1 MNSGACTR
9 RQTILNRKSFLPDF
23 NLKKVKSAELKQDE
37 SHVNLGQSSLVT
49 ERESLVAAIALRIR
63 QSLDLELIL
72 QQTVAEVRQ
81 FLKAD
86 RVLIYRF
93 EPDLSGVIVVES
105 LAESTQSIFGYK
117 LHDPCFAEQHLA
129 RYQQGKVHVID
140 DVEQANLGTCY
151 HDVLKRFGV
160 KANLVVPIVAN
171 DQLWGLLI
179 THHCHAPRPW
189 QGAEVELLRQ
199 LATQV
204 GIAVQQAELYDR
216 VQSLNV
222 YLEQKVNQ
230 RTTKLER
237 SIKFATLTHKVT
249 KKMRDSLDEL
259 QILQTVTQEIGEVMN
274 IDRCKI
280 ELYNSD
286 RTAAEVAYE
295 YTNASPNCQGVTRIV
310 ADFPE
315 LDDQLLQRQ
324 SLQFVEFVTELNPQ
338 LDVLNETPATR
349 LVCPICDDQGI
360 LGNLWLLRPKEAY
373 FAGDEIIL
381 VEQVANQCAI
391 AIRQAR
397 LYQHSQIQIEELARL
412 NLLKDDFLKTISHEL
427 RAPMSSIQLASETLE
442 ILLTKEIG
450 SQRSATF
457 TRVLD
462 IFHGACDRQNQLVN
476 DLLTLCYI
484 DAKKEMMTMEWIDL
498 AVCLP
503 QIIEA
508 FTKRIEKQQQ
518 TLTIDLSPDL
528 PLFKSDLLSIK
539 RILTELL
546 NNACKYTPRGETIGI
561 TALAID
567 QQIQLK
573 IYNTGIEI
581 PPDEQQRVFDKFYR
595 IPNLDPWQY
604 GGTGIGLALVKNLIE
619 LLGGSIHLTTQPQ
632 KTIFTLN
639 FPRED
644 I

>member
-1 MNSGACTR
+1 
-9 RQTILNRKSFLPDF
+9 LPDF
-23 NLKKVKSAELKQDE
+23 NFEKVKSAGSEQDE
-37 SHVNLGQSSLVT
+37 SYANLGESSLVT
-49 ERESLVAAIALRIR
+49 ERENLVAAIALRIR

-81 FLKAD
+81 FLRAD

-93 EPDLSGVIVVES
+93 EPDFSGVIVVES
-105 LAESTQSIFGYK
+105 LAESTQSVFGYK
-117 LHDPCFAEQHLA
+117 LHDPCFADQHLE
-129 RYQQGKVHVID
+129 RYKQGTVHVID
-140 DVEQANLGTCY
+140 DVEEANLVTCY

-189 QGAEVELLRQ
+189 QASEVELLRQ

-230 RTTKLER
+230 RTVKLER
-237 SIKFATLTHKVT
+237 SVKFATLTHKVT

-259 QILQTVTQEIGEVMN
+259 QILQTVTQEIGEVLK

-286 RTAAEVAYE
+286 RTQAEVAYE
-295 YTNASPNCQGVTRIV
+295 YTNADPNCQGRTRIV

-315 LDDQLLQRQ
+315 LDSQLLQRQ
-324 SLQFVEFVTELNPQ
+324 SLQFVEFVPELNPQ
-338 LDVLNETPATR
+338 LNSQLDSLNETQATR

-360 LGNLWLLRPKEAY
+360 FGNLWLLRPKEAY
-373 FAGDEIIL
+373 FEVDEIIL

-397 LYQHSQIQIEELARL
+397 LYQHSQIQVQELARL
-412 NLLKDDFLKTISHEL
+412 NLLKDDFLKTVSHEL
-427 RAPMSSIQLASETLE
+427 RTPMSSIQLASETLE
-442 ILLTKEIG
+442 ILIKKEMG

-457 TRVLD
+457 SKVLN
-462 IFHGACDRQNQLVN
+462 IFHAACDRQNQLVN

-498 AVCLP
+498 SVCLP
-503 QIIEA
+503 QIIEP
-508 FTKRIEKQQQ
+508 FTERIEQQQQ
-518 TLTIDLSPDL
+518 TLTIDLSPTL
-528 PLFKSDLLSIK
+528 PLFKSDLSSIK
-539 RILTELL
+539 RILNELL
-546 NNACKYTPRGETIGI
+546 NNACKYTPPGENIGI
-561 TALAID
+561 TASAID

-573 IYNTGIEI
+573 IHNTGIEI
-581 PPDEQQRVFDKFYR
+581 PSDEQQRVFDKFYR

-604 GGTGIGLALVKNLIE
+604 GGTGIGLALVKNLME
-619 LLGGSIHLTTQPQ
+619 LLGGNIYLTSQPK
-632 KTIFTLN
+632 KTIFTLD
-639 FPRED
+639 FPREGN
-644 I
+644 

>member
-1 MNSGACTR
+1 
-9 RQTILNRKSFLPDF
+9 LPDF
-23 NLKKVKSAELKQDE
+23 NSEKVKSAELEQDE
-37 SHVNLGQSSLVT
+37 SYANLGESSLVI
-49 ERESLVAAIALRIR
+49 ERENLVAAIALRIR

-93 EPDLSGVIVVES
+93 EPDFSGVIVVES
-105 LAESTQSIFGYK
+105 LAESTQSVFGYK
-117 LHDPCFAEQHLA
+117 LHDPCFADKHLE
-129 RYQQGKVHVID
+129 RYKQGTVHVID
-140 DVEQANLGTCY
+140 DVEQGNLVACY

-189 QGAEVELLRQ
+189 QASEVELLRQ

-230 RTTKLER
+230 RTVKLER
-237 SIKFATLTHKVT
+237 SIKFATLTHKIT

-259 QILQTVTQEIGEVMN
+259 QILQTVTQEIGEVLK

-286 RTAAEVAYE
+286 RTEAEVAYE
-295 YTNASPNCQGVTRIV
+295 YTNADPNCQGRTRVV

-315 LDDQLLQRQ
+315 LDSQLLQKQ
-324 SLQFVEFVTELNPQ
+324 SLQFVEFVPELNPQ
-338 LDVLNETPATR
+338 LNPQSDSQIDSLNETQATR
-349 LVCPICDDQGI
+349 LICPICDDQGI

-373 FAGDEIIL
+373 FEVDEIIL

-397 LYQHSQIQIEELARL
+397 LYQHSQIQVQELARL
-412 NLLKDDFLKTISHEL
+412 NLLKDDFLKTVSHEL
-427 RAPMSSIQLASETLE
+427 RTPMSSIQLASETLE
-442 ILLTKEIG
+442 ILIKKEMG

-457 TRVLD
+457 SRVLN
-462 IFHGACDRQNQLVN
+462 IFHTACDRQNQLVN

-503 QIIEA
+503 HIIEP
-508 FTKRIEKQQQ
+508 FTKRIEQQQQ
-518 TLTIDLSPDL
+518 TLKIDLSPTL
-528 PLFKSDLLSIK
+528 PLFKSDLSSIK

-546 NNACKYTPRGETIGI
+546 NNACKYTPPGEAIGI
-561 TALAID
+561 TAAARD

-573 IYNTGIEI
+573 IHNTGIEI
-581 PPDEQQRVFDKFYR
+581 PSDEQQRVFDKFYR

-604 GGTGIGLALVKNLIE
+604 GGTGIGLALVKNLME
-619 LLGGSIHLTTQPQ
+619 LLGGNIYLISQAQ
-632 KTIFTLN
+632 RTIFTID
-639 FPRED
+639 FPRGGD
-644 I
+644 

>member
-1 MNSGACTR
+1 M
-9 RQTILNRKSFLPDF
+9 PDF
-23 NLKKVKSAELKQDE
+23 NFEKVKSAEFEQDE
-37 SHVNLGQSSLVT
+37 SCTNLGHASLVI
-49 ERESLVAAIALRIR
+49 ERENLVAAIALRIR

-81 FLKAD
+81 FLRAD

-105 LAESTQSIFGYK
+105 LTESTQSVFGYK
-117 LHDPCFAEQHLA
+117 LHDPCFAEQHLE
-129 RYQQGKVHVID
+129 RYKQGKVHVVD
-140 DVEQANLGTCY
+140 DVEQAKLVTCY

-160 KANLVVPIVAN
+160 RANLVVPIVAN

-189 QGAEVELLRQ
+189 QASEVELLRQ

-216 VQSLNV
+216 VQSQNV

-230 RTTKLER
+230 RTAKLER
-237 SIKFATLTHKVT
+237 SIKFVTLTQKVT
-249 KKMRDSLDEL
+249 TKMRDSLDEL
-259 QILQTVTQEIGEVMN
+259 QILQTVTQEIGDVLK

-286 RTAAEVAYE
+286 RTEAKVAYE
-295 YTNASPNCQGVTRIV
+295 YTSADPNCQGRTRIV

-315 LDDQLLQRQ
+315 LDFQLLQRQ
-324 SLQFVEFVTELNPQ
+324 SLQFVEFVPELNPR
-338 LDVLNETPATR
+338 LTSLNETQATR

-373 FAGDEIIL
+373 FEVDEIIL

-397 LYQHSQIQIEELARL
+397 LYQHSQIQVQELARL

-427 RAPMSSIQLASETLE
+427 RTPMSSIQLASETLE
-442 ILLTKEIG
+442 ILIKKEMG
-450 SQRSATF
+450 SHRSATF
-457 TRVLD
+457 SKVLN
-462 IFHGACDRQNQLVN
+462 IFHTACDRQNQLVS

-484 DAKKEMMTMEWIDL
+484 DAKQEMMTMEWIDL
-498 AVCLP
+498 SVYLP
-503 QIIEA
+503 QIIEP
-508 FTKRIEKQQQ
+508 FTKRIKKQQQ
-518 TLTIDLSPDL
+518 TLKIDLSPTL
-528 PLFKSDLLSIK
+528 PLIKSDFSSIQ

-546 NNACKYTPRGETIGI
+546 NNACKYTPPGETIGI
-561 TALAID
+561 IATARD

-581 PPDEQQRVFDKFYR
+581 PLDEQQRVFDKFYR
-595 IPNLDPWQY
+595 IPNHDPWQY

-619 LLGGSIHLTTQPQ
+619 LLGGNIYLTSQLQ
-632 KTIFTLN
+632 KTMFTLD
-639 FPRED
+639 FPRELEQ
-644 I
+644 

>member
-1 MNSGACTR
+1 
-9 RQTILNRKSFLPDF
+9 LPDF
-23 NLKKVKSAELKQDE
+23 NFKKIKSAELEQAD
-37 SHVNLGQSSLVT
+37 SPTNLGHISLVT
-49 ERESLVAAIALRIR
+49 ERENLVAAIALRIR

-81 FLKAD
+81 FLQAD

-93 EPDLSGVIVVES
+93 EPDFSGVIVVES
-105 LAESTQSIFGYK
+105 VTESTQSVFGYK
-117 LHDPCFAEQHLA
+117 LHDPCFADKHLE
-129 RYQQGKVHVID
+129 RYKQGKVHVID
-140 DVEQANLGTCY
+140 DVEQANLVTCY
-151 HDVLKRFGV
+151 DDVLKRFGV

-171 DQLWGLLI
+171 EQLWGLLI
-179 THHCHAPRPW
+179 THHCQAPRPW
-189 QGAEVELLRQ
+189 QASEVELLRQ
-199 LATQV
+199 LAIQV

-216 VQSLNV
+216 LQSLNV

-230 RTTKLER
+230 RTAKLER

-259 QILQTVTQEIGEVMN
+259 QILQTVTQEIGEVLN

-280 ELYNSD
+280 ELYNRD
-286 RTAAEVAYE
+286 HTEAEVAYE
-295 YTNASPNCQGVTRIV
+295 YTKAFPNCQGRTRIV

-315 LDDQLLQRQ
+315 LDAQLLQKQ
-324 SLQFVEFVTELNPQ
+324 SLQFVEFVAELNPQ
-338 LDVLNETPATR
+338 LNPQIDSLNETQATR

-373 FAGDEIIL
+373 FAADEIIL

-397 LYQHSQIQIEELARL
+397 LYQHSQIQIQELARL

-457 TRVLD
+457 SKVLN
-462 IFHGACDRQNQLVN
+462 IFHTACDRQNQLVT

-484 DAKKEMMTMEWIDL
+484 DAKKETMTMEWIDL

-503 QIIEA
+503 HIIEP
-508 FTKRIEKQQQ
+508 FTKRIEQQQQ
-518 TLTIDLSPDL
+518 TLSIDLSSTL
-528 PLFKSDLLSIK
+528 PLFKSDIASIK

-561 TALAID
+561 TASAID

-573 IYNTGIEI
+573 IYNTGVEI
-581 PPDEQQRVFDKFYR
+581 PLDEQQRVFDKFYR

-604 GGTGIGLALVKNLIE
+604 GGTGIGLALVKNLLE
-619 LLGGSIHLTTQPQ
+619 LLGGNIYLTCQPQ
-632 KTIFTLN
+632 KTIFSLD
-639 FPRED
+639 FPSED
-644 I
+644 NSH

>member
-1 MNSGACTR
+1 
-9 RQTILNRKSFLPDF
+9 LPDF
-23 NLKKVKSAELKQDE
+23 NFEKIKSAELGQDE
-37 SHVNLGQSSLVT
+37 SYTNLGHSSLVT
-49 ERESLVAAIALRIR
+49 ERENLVAAIALRIR

-81 FLKAD
+81 FLRAD

-93 EPDLSGVIVVES
+93 EPDFSGVIVVES
-105 LAESTQSIFGYK
+105 LTESTQSVFGYK
-117 LHDPCFAEQHLA
+117 LRDPCFADKHLE
-129 RYQQGKVHVID
+129 RYKQGKVHVID
-140 DVEQANLGTCY
+140 DVEQANLVTCY

-179 THHCHAPRPW
+179 THHCHTPRGW
-189 QGAEVELLRQ
+189 QASEVELLRQ

-230 RTTKLER
+230 RTVKLER
-237 SIKFATLTHKVT
+237 SIKFATLTHKIT

-259 QILQTVTQEIGEVMN
+259 QILQTVTQEIGDVLK

-286 RTAAEVAYE
+286 RTEAKVAYE
-295 YTNASPNCQGVTRIV
+295 HTNSSPNCQGRTRIV

-315 LDDQLLQRQ
+315 LDSQLLQRQ
-324 SLQFVEFVTELNPQ
+324 SLQFVEFVPELNPQ
-338 LDVLNETPATR
+338 LNPQFENQSDSLNETQATR
-349 LVCPICDDQGI
+349 LVSPICDDQGI

-373 FAGDEIIL
+373 FEVDEIIL

-397 LYQHSQIQIEELARL
+397 LYQHSQIQVQELARL

-427 RAPMSSIQLASETLE
+427 RTPMSSIQLASETLE
-442 ILLTKEIG
+442 ILIKKEMG

-457 TRVLD
+457 SKVLN

-484 DAKKEMMTMEWIDL
+484 DAKKETMTMEWIDL
-498 AVCLP
+498 SVCLS
-503 QIIEA
+503 QIIEP
-508 FTKRIEKQQQ
+508 FTERIEQQQQ
-518 TLTIDLSPDL
+518 TLKIDLSPTL
-528 PLFKSDLLSIK
+528 PLFKSDLSSIK

-546 NNACKYTPRGETIGI
+546 NNACKYTPPGEAIGI
-561 TALAID
+561 TAAARD

-573 IYNTGIEI
+573 IHNTGIEI
-581 PPDEQQRVFDKFYR
+581 PSYEQQRVFDKFYR

-619 LLGGSIHLTTQPQ
+619 LLGGNIYLTSQPQ
-632 KTIFTLN
+632 RTIFTLD
-639 FPRED
+639 FPRGGIRGLGD
-644 I
+644 